1 MTGVA
6 VRPSEPPVSL
16 AMRRAAVLARIHI
29 AREESASIGVRL
41 AADLDAAEKTRRS
54 MVAGLQVLKASVV
67 AAGVIWS
74 FNAATK
80 VKGPR
85 RVFTIILS
93 LLSTVRALRK
103 LQILGS
109 PGTSPT
115 HTAQVA
121 QSHG

>member
-1 MTGVA
+1 MRTLM
-6 VRPSEPPVSL
+6 SPVSL
-16 AMRRAAVLARIHI
+16 PARRAALLIRIHA
-29 AREESASIGVRL
+29 ARGESAAIGIQL
-41 AADLDAAEKTRRS
+41 AADLEATEKTRRS
-54 MVAGLQVLKASVV
+54 IVAGLKVLRASVV

-80 VKGPR
+80 VKGAR

-103 LQILGS
+103 LQILG
-109 PGTSPT
+109 TADISPT
-115 HTAQVA
+115 PTSRVA

>member
-1 MTGVA
+1 M
-6 VRPSEPPVSL
+6 PLVSL
-16 AMRRAAVLARIHI
+16 AAQREALLERIHA
-29 AREESASIGVRL
+29 ARSESALIGVRL
-41 AADLDAAEKTRRS
+41 AADLEATEKTRRS
-54 MVAGLQVLKASVV
+54 IVAGLKVLRASVV

-80 VKGPR
+80 VRGTR

-103 LQILGS
+103 LQILG
-109 PGTSPT
+109 TSHPPPA
-115 HTAQVA
+115 HSA

>member
-1 MTGVA
+1 VTEVA
-6 VRPSEPPVSL
+6 VRPRVPSVSL
-16 AMRRAAVLARIHI
+16 ATRRAAVLARIHI

-41 AADLDAAEKTRRS
+41 AADMDAAEKTRRS

-74 FNAATK
+74 FNSATK
-80 VKGPR
+80 VKGAR

-93 LLSTVRALRK
+93 LLSTVRGLRK
-103 LQILGS
+103 LQILGKS
-109 PGTSPT
+109 GVLPT
-115 HTAQVA
+115 HRAHIA

>member
-1 MTGVA
+1 MTESA
-6 VRPSEPPVSL
+6 VQPLTPPVSL
-16 AMRRAAVLARIHI
+16 ATRRAAVLARIHA
-29 AREESASIGVRL
+29 ARAESASIGVRL
-41 AADLDAAEKTRRS
+41 AVDLEATEKTRRS
-54 MVAGLQVLKASVV
+54 LVAGLNVLKASVV

-80 VKGPR
+80 VKGAR

-103 LQILGS
+103 LQILGK
-109 PGTSPT
+109 PGISPT
-115 HTAQVA
+115 LTAHVA